1 MIPQKPIPQI
11 FQDDSKDIADFVQSI
26 HDRGKNNAAASRD
39 VQPQR
44 TARPANID
52 NAYVSR
58 ESVLRKFLSLWIENR
73 PSEMYD
79 MLSEQSKRNISREN
93 FAKAIAKDS
102 GFRQGLKSDYSI
114 DWVGEE
120 RAKVITTRK
129 SLVFKSVT
137 TRTLGVTREGSSW
150 RVVW

>member
-1 MIPQKPIPQI
+1 MLW
-11 FQDDSKDIADFVQSI
+11 ADNSPF
-26 HDRGKNNAAASRD
+26 
-39 VQPQR
+39 
-44 TARPANID
+44 
-52 NAYVSR
+52 
-58 ESVLRKFLSLWIENR
+58 
-73 PSEMYD
+73 EMYE
-79 MLSEQSKRNISREN
+79 MLSDTSKKVISREN
-93 FAKAIAKDS
+93 FAKEVSKASDIRA
-102 GFRQGLKSDYSI
+102 GLKSDYRI